1 MFSSVTSTSRGIV
14 VMFENSFTYE
24 ILQTVSDHH
33 GNYIIIDIKAKGQ
46 QFTLCALY
54 GPNEDRPDFFLNISR
69 IIDNM
74 NNLSIILASDWNV
87 VLGYEKDTCFTWSVD
102 VHVVLGLSSRFLS
115 TFSLVSTL
123 LFQVRLL
130 LEQIQST
137 PVISNSKG
145 LTETLRDIRTS
156 TYQSWESEENNKLNN
171 HI

>member
-1 MFSSVTSTSRGIV
+1 MFSSVTSTSRGIAI
-14 VMFENSFTYE
+14 MFENSFTYE

-54 GPNEDRPDFFLNISR
+54 GPNKDRPEFFLNISR

-102 VHVVLGLSSRFLS
+102 VHVVLGLSSRFLL
-115 TFSLVSTL
+115 TFSTVSTL
-123 LFQVRLL
+123 FFQVRLL
-130 LEQIQST
+130 LEQI
-137 PVISNSKG
+137 PCRRNFP
-145 LTETLRDIRTS
+145 
-156 TYQSWESEENNKLNN
+156 
-171 HI
+171 